1 MRLKRWIKP
10 RSDLL
15 YKSHTC
21 KFSLVGTAC
30 RCEIFI
36 MNKTHGMKYHPL
48 YKRWKNMK
56 SRCQITKWHKYK
68 SYMWKWISV
77 CERWNWFPNFVEDM
91 YSLYSEWLEL
101 DRINNDWNYCPENC
115 RWVTKSENCKN
126 RWKTIPL
133 PLPPQ

>member
-1 MRLKRWIKP
+1 
-10 RSDLL
+10 
-15 YKSHTC
+15 
-21 KFSLVGTAC
+21 
-30 RCEIFI
+30 
-36 MNKTHGMKYHPL
+36 
-48 YKRWKNMK
+48 
-56 SRCQITKWHKYK
+56 
-68 SYMWKWISV
+68 MWKWISV

-126 RWKTIPL
+126 RWKTMPL